1 MIKPDAVER
10 GLIGDILKDITNAG
24 FKIKAL
30 KLTQLSLSEAKT
42 FYAIHSERPFFNDL
56 TSYMSRSPIVAA
68 VLEKD
73 NAVSEFRNLIGDTDP
88 SKANKVQLE
97 QNMQFLRER
106 ILSMALIVMK
116 MQKLKLNF
124 ISQVRNIILIQFS

>member
-1 MIKPDAVER
+1 
-10 GLIGDILKDITNAG
+10 
-24 FKIKAL
+24 
-30 KLTQLSLSEAKT
+30 
-42 FYAIHSERPFFNDL
+42 
-56 TSYMSRSPIVAA
+56 MSRSPIGIA

-88 SKANKVQLE
+88 SKANEGTIRAKYAISK
-97 QNMQFLRER
+97 ER

-124 ISQVRNIILIQFS
+124 ISQVEKYYFNKFS